1 VQPHSAPALGFG
13 STLIRIAP
21 GGRDVR
27 SLGPGDSLPAA
38 PPIGEE
44 VRPANGT
51 DFTLSEAQ
59 ALVGGLIE
67 VFPLGDGRIMVCNEE
82 GKLEQLPVN
91 VEATIIFRRV
101 YGPVDTIVGDVFI
114 CRSSELR

>member
-1 VQPHSAPALGFG
+1 MA
-13 STLIRIAP
+13 TLIRATYP
-21 GGRDVR
+21 EPEMV
-27 SLGPGDSLPAA
+27 LVGPGDSLPAA

-59 ALVGGLIE
+59 ALVVGLIE

-82 GKLEQLPVN
+82 GKLEGLPVN
-91 VEATIIFRRV
+91 VEATILFRRT
-101 YGPVDTIVGDVFI
+101 YGPVDTVVGDVFI